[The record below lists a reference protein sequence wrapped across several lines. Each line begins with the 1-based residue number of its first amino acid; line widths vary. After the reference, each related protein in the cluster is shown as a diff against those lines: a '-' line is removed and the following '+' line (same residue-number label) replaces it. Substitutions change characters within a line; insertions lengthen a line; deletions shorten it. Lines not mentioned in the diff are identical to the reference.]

1 MDEAERY
8 ADPIDAGSARAE
20 QWLAD
25 KLAEAQYQLGHA
37 VSAFEIGRCRNCN
50 DKTDDS
56 RAYCTTECRDD
67 HQARMRMEK
76 RRGR

>member
-1 MDEAERY
+1 MDELDYAKER
-8 ADPIDAGSARAE
+8 IDAHLANLIAE
-20 QWLAD
+20 H
-25 KLAEAQYQLGHA
+25 QYQIGHA

-56 RAYCTTECRDD
+56 RAYCTVECRDD
-67 HQARMRMEK
+67 HQQARMKMEK

>member
-1 MDEAERY
+1 MADECDVASEY
-8 ADPIDAGSARAE
+8 E
-20 QWLAD
+20 QKWLT
-25 KLAEAQYQLGHA
+25 AQLEEHAYQISHA

-50 DKTDDS
+50 DKTDDG

-67 HQARMRMEK
+67 HQARIRMEK

>member
-1 MDEAERY
+1 MDECDIANDRAQAELENR
-8 ADPIDAGSARAE
+8 IAE
-20 QWLAD
+20 FRW
-25 KLAEAQYQLGHA
+25 QLGHA

-67 HQARMRMEK
+67 HQARIRMEK

>member
-1 MDEAERY
+1 MADECDIANDRAQAELENR
-8 ADPIDAGSARAE
+8 IAE
-20 QWLAD
+20 FRW
-25 KLAEAQYQLGHA
+25 QLGHA

-67 HQARMRMEK
+67 HQARIRMEK